1 MAETIIWT
9 IVFVGGD
16 FLVLVG
22 LLSFAIVKDKQKLA
36 GDESRPST

>member
-16 FLVLVG
+16 LAVLVG
-22 LLSFAIVKDKQKLA
+22 LLGFAVRKDKQKLA
-36 GDESRPST
+36 VSAG